1 VETRMSHQVDQIPE
15 QPLSVLI
22 GRQLSSVEFVQDYLQ
37 LRFDGPCLTA
47 ITHPRVIVSNMWWE
61 WGIPGYRDR
70 LCERIGRLV
79 TKAAV
84 SEGGEIGLEFDDG
97 ACISVSLQP
106 DDYRAAEA
114 VIFDNGDQGYWV
126 W

>member
-1 VETRMSHQVDQIPE
+1 MSHQVDQIPE

-47 ITHPRVIVSNMWWE
+47 VTHPRVRVGQLSLE
-61 WGIPGYRDR
+61 WGKAGYRDQV
-70 LCERIGRLV
+70 CDRIGKVV
-79 TKAAV
+79 TGAV
-84 SEGGEIGLEFDDG
+84 ISEGQEVCLEFDDG
-97 ACISVSLQP
+97 AYIIISLSP

-114 VIFDNGDQGYWV
+114 VTFDNGDQGFWV

>member
-1 VETRMSHQVDQIPE
+1 MSHQVDQIPE

-37 LRFDGPCLTA
+37 LRFDGPCLTT
-47 ITHPRVIVSNMWWE
+47 ITHPRVNVGNMWWE
-61 WGIPGYRDR
+61 WGMPGYRDR
-70 LCERIGRLV
+70 LCERIGRVV
-79 TKAAV
+79 TRAAV
-84 SEGGEIGLEFDDG
+84 SEGGEICLEFDDG
-97 ACISVSLQP
+97 ACISISLRP

-114 VIFDNGDQGYWV
+114 VIFDNGDQGCWV